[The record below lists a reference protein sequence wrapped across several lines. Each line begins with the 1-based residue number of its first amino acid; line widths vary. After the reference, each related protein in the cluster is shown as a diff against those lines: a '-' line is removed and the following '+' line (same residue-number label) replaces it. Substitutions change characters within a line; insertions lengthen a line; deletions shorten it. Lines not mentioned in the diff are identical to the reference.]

1 MSWFYHKTHSLNKV
15 NFLTKYSKIKYPISM
30 IIMGIDPG
38 IGITGYSFVE
48 YITSSKGDSFE
59 LITSGSIQT
68 DKTATHPKR
77 LLELKTDIDFLI
89 KKYQPDCASIEQ
101 LFFFKNQ
108 KTIIPVAQARGV
120 ILLTLEE
127 NSIPMYEYTP
137 LVVKQTITGHGR
149 ADKSTVKMM
158 VKNYIDLDKNI
169 KLDDTIDSVAL
180 ALCHAQNSK
189 FKEEIQWIK
198 LLQKRLQFFQ

>member
-1 MSWFYHKTHSLNKV
+1 MLIF
-15 NFLTKYSKIKYPISM
+15 
-30 IIMGIDPG
+30 GIDPG

-48 YITSSKGDSFE
+48 FDSVNDTFA
-59 LITSGSIQT
+59 LVTSGSIQT
-68 DKTATHPKR
+68 DKKAPHPKR

-89 KKYQPDCASIEQ
+89 KKYKPDCASIEQ

-127 NSIPMYEYTP
+127 NSVPMFEYTP

-149 ADKSTVKMM
+149 ADKSEVKQM
-158 VKNYIDLDKNI
+158 VKNYIEIDKNV

-180 ALCHAQNSK
+180 AICHAQNLR
-189 FKEEIQWIK
+189 FKEEIK
-198 LLQKRLQFFQ
+198 

>member
-1 MSWFYHKTHSLNKV
+1 ML
-15 NFLTKYSKIKYPISM
+15 
-30 IIMGIDPG
+30 IMGIDPG

-48 YITSSKGDSFE
+48 YISSKKGDSFE
-59 LITSGSIQT
+59 LLTSGSIQT
-68 DKTATHPKR
+68 DKNASHSKR
-77 LLELKTDIDFLI
+77 LLELKNDLDFLV
-89 KKYQPDCASIEQ
+89 KEYKPDCASIEQ

-127 NSIPMYEYTP
+127 NNIETFEYTP

-158 VKNYIDLDKNI
+158 VKNYINIDKNI
-169 KLDDTIDSVAL
+169 KLDDTIDSIAL
-180 ALCHAQNSK
+180 AICHAQNS
-189 FKEEIQWIK
+189 
-198 LLQKRLQFFQ
+198 RLETFGRQ

>member
-1 MSWFYHKTHSLNKV
+1 
-15 NFLTKYSKIKYPISM
+15 
-30 IIMGIDPG
+30 MGIDPG
-38 IGITGYSFVE
+38 IGITGYSFIE
-48 YITSSKGDSFE
+48 YQNTTKGDYFN
-59 LITSGSIQT
+59 LLTSGSIQT
-68 DKTATHPKR
+68 DKNATHPKR
-77 LLELKTDIDFLI
+77 LLELKEDINFLI
-89 KKYQPDCASIEQ
+89 KKYSPDCASIEQ

-127 NSIPMYEYTP
+127 NNIPMFEYTP

-158 VKNYIDLDKNI
+158 VKNYIELDKNI

-180 ALCHAQNSK
+180 AICHAQNLL
-189 FKEEIQWIK
+189 FKEEIK
-198 LLQKRLQFFQ
+198 

>member
-1 MSWFYHKTHSLNKV
+1 
-15 NFLTKYSKIKYPISM
+15 M

-38 IGITGYSFVE
+38 IGITGYSFIE
-48 YITSSKGDSFE
+48 YETNNKGDYFN
-59 LITSGSIQT
+59 LITSGSVQT
-68 DKTATHPKR
+68 DKTAPHPKR
-77 LLELKTDIDFLI
+77 LLELKNDIDFLI

-127 NSIPMYEYTP
+127 NSIPSFEYTP

-158 VKNYIDLDKNI
+158 VKNYIKLDKNI
-169 KLDDTIDSVAL
+169 KLDDTIDSIAL
-180 ALCHAQNSK
+180 ALCHAQNLR
-189 FKEEIQWIK
+189 FKEEIK
-198 LLQKRLQFFQ
+198 

>member
-1 MSWFYHKTHSLNKV
+1 MLI
-15 NFLTKYSKIKYPISM
+15 L
-30 IIMGIDPG
+30 GIDPG

-48 YITSSKGDSFE
+48 FQNEKFK

-68 DKTATHPKR
+68 DKNASHPKR
-77 LLELKTDIDFLI
+77 LLELKNDMDFLI

-137 LVVKQTITGHGR
+137 LVVKQTIQ
-149 ADKSTVKMM
+149 VM
-158 VKNYIDLDKNI
+158 VEQI
-169 KLDDTIDSVAL
+169 KQML
-180 ALCHAQNSK
+180 K
-189 FKEEIQWIK
+189 
-198 LLQKRLQFFQ
+198 

>member
-1 MSWFYHKTHSLNKV
+1 
-15 NFLTKYSKIKYPISM
+15 M
-30 IIMGIDPG
+30 IIFGIDPG
-38 IGITGYSFVE
+38 IGITGYSVVE
-48 YITSSKGDSFE
+48 FNATSKGDYYN

-68 DKTATHPKR
+68 NKNAPHPKR
-77 LLELKTDIDFLI
+77 LLELKNDIDYLI

-127 NSIPMYEYTP
+127 NNISSYEYTP

-149 ADKSTVKMM
+149 AEKSEVKMM
-158 VKNYIDLDKNI
+158 VKNYINIDKNI
-169 KLDDTIDSVAL
+169 KLDDTIDSIAL
-180 ALCHAQNSK
+180 ALCHAQNSR
-189 FKEEIQWIK
+189 FKEEIK
-198 LLQKRLQFFQ
+198 

>member
-1 MSWFYHKTHSLNKV
+1 ML
-15 NFLTKYSKIKYPISM
+15 
-30 IIMGIDPG
+30 IMGIDPG
-38 IGITGYSFVE
+38 IGITGYSFIE
-48 YITSSKGDSFE
+48 YNNETFN

-68 DKTATHPKR
+68 DKTAPHPKR
-77 LLELKTDIDFLI
+77 LKELRDDIDFLI

-120 ILLTLEE
+120 ILLTLEQ

-149 ADKSTVKMM
+149 AQKNEVKMM
-158 VKNYIDLDKNI
+158 VKNYIKLDDNI

-180 ALCHAQNSK
+180 AICHAQNSR
-189 FKEEIQWIK
+189 FKEEIK
-198 LLQKRLQFFQ
+198 

>member
-1 MSWFYHKTHSLNKV
+1 MLI
-15 NFLTKYSKIKYPISM
+15 L
-30 IIMGIDPG
+30 GIDPG

-48 YITSSKGDSFE
+48 YLNDKFN
-59 LITSGSIQT
+59 LIASGSIQT
-68 DKTATHPKR
+68 DKDAPHPKR
-77 LLELKTDIDFLI
+77 LLELKSDIDFLI
-89 KKYQPDCASIEQ
+89 KKYKPDCASIEQ

-127 NSIPMYEYTP
+127 NSIPVYEYTP

-149 ADKSTVKMM
+149 ADKSM
-158 VKNYIDLDKNI
+158 VKLMIKNFIEIDKNV

-180 ALCHAQNSK
+180 ALCHAHHLG
-189 FKEEIQWIK
+189 FKETIK
-198 LLQKRLQFFQ
+198 

>member
-1 MSWFYHKTHSLNKV
+1 ML
-15 NFLTKYSKIKYPISM
+15 
-30 IIMGIDPG
+30 IMGIDPG

-48 YITSSKGDSFE
+48 YNNESFE

-68 DKTATHPKR
+68 DKTAPHPKR
-77 LLELKTDIDFLI
+77 LKELKDDMDFLI

-108 KTIIPVAQARGV
+108 KTIIPVAQARGA

-127 NSIPMYEYTP
+127 NAIPMFEYTP

-149 ADKSTVKMM
+149 AQKNEVKMM
-158 VKNYIDLDKNI
+158 VKNYIKLDDNI

-180 ALCHAQNSK
+180 AICHAQNSR
-189 FKEEIQWIK
+189 FKEEIK
-198 LLQKRLQFFQ
+198 